1 MVVHCSR
8 FRSCGANPM
17 TYASLALALELDR
30 CPFEY
35 LCHLSFSHHLGR
47 CSIFDRQQFFFL
59 PFFHGFLLSFFFLI
73 GSYRHGVVFDRR
85 SMQGL
90 QVNLGFAHIFSPSFH
105 SIYQVACL
113 ANLPFYDLL
122 QVRNLEE
129 MTLLTCPRLLFQN
142 LNSFVQFL
150 LASCLKICDAV
161 RLVWNESTLPC
172 R

>member
-1 MVVHCSR
+1 M
-8 FRSCGANPM
+8 
-17 TYASLALALELDR
+17 AS
-30 CPFEY
+30 
-35 LCHLSFSHHLGR
+35 SF
-47 CSIFDRQQFFFL
+47 
-59 PFFHGFLLSFFFLI
+59 PFFLI

-90 QVNLGFAHIFSPSFH
+90 QVNLGFAHIFSPSFP
-105 SIYQVACL
+105 STYQAACL